1 MATEDAGS
9 SAYADLVGGLL
20 DARTDPATERFDAE
34 LAVFV
39 TNGTV
44 TAEAAR
50 TLRFWQRASL
60 RGLVDHARAVL
71 PPALTAREAARAE
84 SSQTVSAEQEWWSE
98 ARAAV
103 DVADGA
109 DVEDATEEPD
119 SRQDATI
126 NLRERRSRLIVA
138 GLMESGSSAD
148 DD

>member
-1 MATEDAGS
+1 MATEDAGR

-44 TAEAAR
+44 TPEAAR

-60 RGLVDHARAVL
+60 RNLVDHARVVL
-71 PPALTAREAARAE
+71 PPALAALEAARTQ
-84 SSQTVSAEQEWWSE
+84 STQTVDAEQEWWAESRPASE
-98 ARAAV
+98 EVVEGDARP
-103 DVADGA
+103 DG
-109 DVEDATEEPD
+109 
-119 SRQDATI
+119 SI

-138 GLMESGSSAD
+138 GLMESGAPPAGD
-148 DD
+148 D

>member
-1 MATEDAGS
+1 MATEQAGR

-44 TAEAAR
+44 TPEAAR

-60 RGLVDHARAVL
+60 RNLVDHARVVL
-71 PPALTAREAARAE
+71 PPALAALEAARAH
-84 SSQTVSAEQEWWSE
+84 SSETVFAEQEWWSE
-98 ARAAV
+98 SRPAG
-103 DVADGA
+103 DVAGKP
-109 DVEDATEEPD
+109 DARDDT
-119 SRQDATI
+119 AI

-138 GLMESGSSAD
+138 GLMESEASSSD